1 MNSEKRRAFFLGL
14 LIVAMLLV
22 LSACVAP
29 VAPAEPAQAPSDGQM
44 SAPVD
49 SPELTIEQLANAT
62 YSGIYEEPIT
72 LTDGRYE
79 GEPFVEGGAARPTV
93 QLIRG
98 TVIYGDLNG
107 DGVNDAAMVLV
118 ENSGGS
124 GVFNYVGAQVNQD
137 GQPVDAGTVL
147 LGDRT
152 QIQSAKIE
160 NEQIVIDIVTQGPDD
175 AMCCPTTKMRMSYA
189 LQDGMLAEV
198 GAEDMGTVSL
208 DDLMGTSWV
217 LNRLDQDQLVLP
229 DTAITASFADG
240 PSQRFGRMQQLQRC
254 G

>member
-29 VAPAEPAQAPSDGQM
+29 VAPAEPAPAPSDGQT

-62 YSGIYEEPIT
+62 YSGIYEEPVT

-107 DGVNDAAMVLV
+107 DGVDDAAMVLV

-217 LNRLDQDQLVLP
+217 LNRFGSGSVGVAGHSDHGFLCRW
-229 DTAITASFADG
+229 T
-240 PSQRFGRMQQLQRC
+240 SQRFGRMQQLQRC